1 MWYSK
6 NAFMRKK
13 AFSIVFVPHSKS
25 GSKTLTVSKVALKV
39 IIGGGALAVV
49 LLAGFLVDYLTMSN
63 ARASYKSLLKENQA
77 QTEQLKQYESTVDRL
92 KKTVDD
98 FEVYAKKLNV
108 MAGLKAEGIKEVG
121 IGDSQSSIP
130 SVTPQVLNPPKFSVE
145 SINNINQKARDLG
158 KNLSTLVIFFEN
170 QKARLAS
177 TPTIWPT
184 IGWQVGYFGPRTDPF
199 TDKPA
204 FHYGIDI
211 ATNEG
216 APIVAPAEGIV
227 VQIKN
232 GPTTGNMIL
241 ISHGLDIS
249 TAYFHLS
256 KFLVREGQK
265 VKRGDVIGL
274 VGRTGKALGPHLH
287 YEVRINGEPVNPQ
300 RYILEE

>member
-1 MWYSK
+1 
-6 NAFMRKK
+6 MRKK
-13 AFSIVFVPHSKS
+13 AFSIVFVPHSKA
-25 GSKTLTVSKVALKV
+25 GSKTLTVSKKTLQVGTIVTGLS
-39 IIGGGALAVV
+39 V
-49 LLAGFLVDYLTMSN
+49 LLLFGFLADYLTMRHTRS
-63 ARASYKSLLKENQA
+63 SYKKLLKESHAQA
-77 QTEQLKQYESTVDRL
+77 LSLKEYETTVGRL

-98 FEVYAKKLNV
+98 YDNYAKKLNV
-108 MAGLKAEGIKEVG
+108 MAGLKADGVKEVG
-121 IGDSQSSIP
+121 IGDGNPGVQTGLPQIL
-130 SVTPQVLNPPKFSVE
+130 TPPRFSVE
-145 SINNINQKARDLG
+145 SINGINQKAVDLG

-204 FHYGIDI
+204 FHYGVDV

-216 APIVAPAEGIV
+216 SPIVAPADGIV
-227 VQIKN
+227 VQTKN
-232 GPTTGNMIL
+232 GSTTGNMIL

-256 KFLVREGQK
+256 KFMVREGQR
-265 VKRGDVIGL
+265 VRRGEVIGL
-274 VGRTGKALGPHLH
+274 IGRTGKALGPHLH
-287 YEVRINGEPVNPQ
+287 YEVRINGTPVNPL

>member
-1 MWYSK
+1 
-6 NAFMRKK
+6 MRKK
-13 AFSIVFVPHSKS
+13 AFSIVFVPHSKA
-25 GSKTLTVSKVALKV
+25 GSKTLTVSKRALKISGIITV
-39 IIGGGALAVV
+39 IAV
-49 LLAGFLVDYLTMSN
+49 LCLGGFLVDYFTLRHTRSN
-63 ARASYKSLLKENQA
+63 YKKLLNESRTQA
-77 QTEQLKQYESTVDRL
+77 LNLKQYEATVGQL
-92 KKTVDD
+92 KKTVERFDG
-98 FEVYAKKLNV
+98 YTKKLNV
-108 MAGLKAEGIKEVG
+108 MAGLKADGVKEVG
-121 IGDSQSSIP
+121 IGDSNSGEIGSAPQSIA
-130 SVTPQVLNPPKFSVE
+130 PPRFSVD
-145 SINNINQKARDLG
+145 SIRSINQKATDLS

-184 IGWQVGYFGPRTDPF
+184 IGWPVGYFGPRTDPF

-204 FHYGIDI
+204 FHFGVDI

-216 APIVAPAEGIV
+216 TPIVAPADGIV

-232 GPTTGNMIL
+232 ERTTGNMIL

-256 KFLVREGQK
+256 KFLVREGQR

-287 YEVRINGEPVNPQ
+287 YEVRINGTPVNPL